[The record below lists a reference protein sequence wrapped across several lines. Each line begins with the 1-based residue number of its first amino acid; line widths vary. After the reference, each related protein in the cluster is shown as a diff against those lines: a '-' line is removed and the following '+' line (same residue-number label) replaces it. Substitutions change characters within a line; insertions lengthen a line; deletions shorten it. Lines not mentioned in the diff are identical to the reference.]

1 MRWQDIREDGRIVKG
16 VNTTVDVDTN
26 QIPKEAGKFGNKVDK
41 DGVPPTL
48 SKKVKGKSTN
58 VLFNLGLAEG
68 KYADIHD
75 VKDFNPDNLEIWV
88 KGVGVYTLNGLKNRL
103 KQRLESFA
111 DNMDYNA
118 EGVENILN
126 GKGYDA
132 FMSMLRGYNEVMAAL
147 ETPQMKR
154 KKTIAKRK
162 AQYSEGHTIPNPK
175 NTFLAKSDTAYDH
188 YKIGTNLA
196 NLKTVPKGANYDE
209 PDVVIAPY
217 AGEKETKYLMKQLAR
232 IGYDVQD
239 AEGYQDAHFDDKPT
253 GGEAPP
259 QIKDQGKLG
268 KIKLN
273 KLRSVQKGRNF
284 RKLEKQLS
292 RVKDGNYSPLT
303 IDPRGRIVNGHHR
316 FDALRLMGEEF
327 ATVRMI
333 DTSLEEMIAENFVKP
348 QLDVEWDEAE
358 RYPEFRKIGKQAWIE
373 LAKKGKEITITDASD
388 INNTDAADINS
399 FKSLDK
405 NKQKRALAQLEKGSV
420 EMPIV
425 AVYSD
430 GYKELIGGNT
440 RLTAMMAKDGK
451 ATVWQFEVPD
461 EVAELAENFADG
473 TLYHATYK
481 PLLKSIQA
489 NGLGGGGAQ
498 TKWTDSKPGV
508 VYLAKDPDVAV
519 SYAETSDEVPEEW
532 LDQIVVLAISTD
544 SLDTSKLKDDENVL
558 DDDSTLEYHG
568 VIKKFKLGE
577 NFADGKKKGK
587 SRPGRVKRSGASC
600 KGSVTSLRKKAKTAS
615 GEKAK
620 MYHWCANMKSGRKKK

>member
-1 MRWQDIREDGRIVKG
+1 MKFQEISEDGRIVKG

-58 VLFNLGLAEG
+58 VLFNLGLSEG

-75 VKDFNPDNLEIWV
+75 VKDYNPDNLEIWV

-103 KQRLESFA
+103 KTRLEGFK

-118 EGVENILN
+118 EGVESVLS
-126 GKGYDA
+126 GTGYDA
-132 FMSMLRGYNEVMAAL
+132 FMSMLRGYNEVMKAL

-162 AQYSEGHTIPNPK
+162 AQYSEGEQIPNPK

-196 NLKTVPKGANYDE
+196 NLKSVPKGANYDE

-217 AGEKETKYLMKQLAR
+217 AGQKEMKYLMKQLNR

-239 AEGYQDAHFDDKPT
+239 AEGYKDAHFDDEPT

-284 RKLEKQLS
+284 RKLEKQMN
-292 RVKDGNYSPLT
+292 RVKDGTYSPLT
-303 IDPRGRIVNGHHR
+303 VDTKGRIVNGHHR

-327 ATVRMI
+327 ATVRML
-333 DTSLEEMIAENFVKP
+333 DTTLEEM
-348 QLDVEWDEAE
+348 L
-358 RYPEFRKIGKQAWIE
+358 
-373 LAKKGKEITITDASD
+373 S
-388 INNTDAADINS
+388 
-399 FKSLDK
+399 
-405 NKQKRALAQLEKGSV
+405 
-420 EMPIV
+420 
-425 AVYSD
+425 
-430 GYKELIGGNT
+430 
-440 RLTAMMAKDGK
+440 
-451 ATVWQFEVPD
+451 
-461 EVAELAENFADG
+461 
-473 TLYHATYK
+473 
-481 PLLKSIQA
+481 
-489 NGLGGGGAQ
+489 
-498 TKWTDSKPGV
+498 
-508 VYLAKDPDVAV
+508 
-519 SYAETSDEVPEEW
+519 
-532 LDQIVVLAISTD
+532 
-544 SLDTSKLKDDENVL
+544 
-558 DDDSTLEYHG
+558 
-568 VIKKFKLGE
+568 E

-587 SRPGRVKRSGASC
+587 SKPGRVKKSGASC
-600 KGSVTSLRKKAKTAS
+600 NGSVTALRKRAKKAS
-615 GEKAK
+615 GEKAR
-620 MYHWCANMKSGRKKK
+620 MYHWCANMKSGKK

>member
-1 MRWQDIREDGRIVKG
+1 MKFQDIKEDGRIVKG

-58 VLFNLGLAEG
+58 VLFNLGLSEG

-75 VKDFNPDNLEIWV
+75 VKDYNPDNLEIWV

-103 KQRLESFA
+103 KQRLEGFK

-118 EGVENILN
+118 EGVESVLS
-126 GKGYDA
+126 GTGYDA
-132 FMSMLRGYNEVMAAL
+132 FMSMLRGYNEVMKAL

-162 AQYSEGHTIPNPK
+162 AQYSEGEVIPNPK

-196 NLKTVPKGANYDE
+196 NLKDVPKGANYDE

-217 AGEKETKYLMKQLAR
+217 AGQKEMKYLMKQLNR

-239 AEGYQDAHFDDKPT
+239 AQGYKDAHFDDEPT

-284 RKLEKQLS
+284 RKLEKQMG
-292 RVKDGNYSPLT
+292 RVKDGTYSPLT

-327 ATVRMI
+327 ATVRML
-333 DTSLEEMIAENFVKP
+333 DTTLEEMLSESNIIVKEDCPPATQDLELNTKNRDATLKNFNYGPLNVDEPGDYWEKIAKYWKTDVK
-348 QLDVEWDEAE
+348 A
-358 RYPEFRKIGKQAWIE
+358 
-373 LAKKGKEITITDASD
+373 AKASNCGNCVAFD
-388 INNTDAADINS
+388 ISPRMDDC
-399 FKSLDK
+399 
-405 NKQKRALAQLEKGSV
+405 
-420 EMPIV
+420 MP
-425 AVYSD
+425 
-430 GYKELIGGNT
+430 G
-440 RLTAMMAKDGK
+440 
-451 ATVWQFEVPD
+451 
-461 EVAELAENFADG
+461 
-473 TLYHATYK
+473 
-481 PLLKSIQA
+481 
-489 NGLGGGGAQ
+489 
-498 TKWTDSKPGV
+498 
-508 VYLAKDPDVAV
+508 
-519 SYAETSDEVPEEW
+519 ETSDEFGRLGYCWMHHFKCHSARSCHTWAKGGP
-532 LDQIVVLAISTD
+532 IVD
-544 SLDTSKLKDDENVL
+544 DEKSLDWQKRGEDKV
-558 DDDSTLEYHG
+558 
-568 VIKKFKLGE
+568 KE

-587 SRPGRVKRSGASC
+587 SRPGRVKKSGASC
-600 KGSVTSLRKKAKTAS
+600 NGSVTALRKKAKKAS
-615 GEKAK
+615 GERAR
-620 MYHWCANMKSGRKKK
+620 MYHWCANMKGGKKK

>member
-1 MRWQDIREDGRIVKG
+1 MKFRDIKEDGRIVKG

-75 VKDFNPDNLEIWV
+75 VKDYSPDNLEIWV

-103 KQRLESFA
+103 KQRLESFK

-118 EGVENILN
+118 EGVESILS
-126 GKGYDA
+126 GQGYDA
-132 FMSMLRGYNEVMAAL
+132 FMSMLRGYNEVMKAL

-162 AQYSEGHTIPNPK
+162 AKYSEGQAIPNPK

-196 NLKTVPKGANYDE
+196 NLKSVPKGANYDE

-217 AGEKETKYLMKQLAR
+217 AGEKETKYLMKQLSR

-239 AEGYQDAHFDDKPT
+239 AEGYQDAHFDDEPT

-259 QIKDQGKLG
+259 QIKNQGKLG

-284 RKLEKQLS
+284 RKLEKQMTK
-292 RVKDGNYSPLT
+292 VKDGNYSPLT
-303 IDPRGRIVNGHHR
+303 IDPKGRIVNGHHR

-333 DTSLEEMIAENFVKP
+333 DTSLEEMISESLNEGYKL
-348 QLDVEWDEAE
+348 QLE
-358 RYPEFRKIGKQAWIE
+358 RDADMMVLNITDTATGKRTEVRGKAGYETGNYDPNDKLHMLLDKIGK
-373 LAKKGKEITITDASD
+373 S
-388 INNTDAADINS
+388 ADIS
-399 FKSLDK
+399 
-405 NKQKRALAQLEKGSV
+405 QLMNGEPVGINPKHPEGTS
-420 EMPIV
+420 
-425 AVYSD
+425 
-430 GYKELIGGNT
+430 
-440 RLTAMMAKDGK
+440 AKDATDK
-451 ATVWQFEVPD
+451 A
-461 EVAELAENFADG
+461 
-473 TLYHATYK
+473 YK
-481 PLLKSIQA
+481 
-489 NGLGGGGAQ
+489 
-498 TKWTDSKPGV
+498 
-508 VYLAKDPDVAV
+508 
-519 SYAETSDEVPEEW
+519 
-532 LDQIVVLAISTD
+532 
-544 SLDTSKLKDDENVL
+544 
-558 DDDSTLEYHG
+558 
-568 VIKKFKLGE
+568 E

-587 SRPGRVKRSGASC
+587 SRPGRVKKSGASC
-600 KGSVTSLRKKAKTAS
+600 NGSVTALRKRAKKAS
-615 GEKAK
+615 GEKAR
-620 MYHWCANMKSGRKKK
+620 MYHWCANMKSGKKK

>member
-1 MRWQDIREDGRIVKG
+1 MKWQDIREDGRIVKN

-48 SKKVKGKSTN
+48 SKKVKGKHTN

-75 VKDFNPDNLEIWV
+75 VKDFNPDNLEVWV
-88 KGVGVYTLNGLKNRL
+88 KGVGVYSLNGLKNRL
-103 KQRLESFA
+103 KQRLEGFK
-111 DNMDYNA
+111 DNIEYNP
-118 EGVENILN
+118 EGVENILSD
-126 GKGYDA
+126 KGYDA
-132 FMSMLRGYNEVMAAL
+132 FMSMLRGYNEVMRAL

-162 AQYSEGHTIPNPK
+162 AQYSEGQAIPNPK

-196 NLKTVPKGANYDE
+196 NLKSVPKGANYDE

-217 AGEKETKYLMKQLAR
+217 AGEKETKYLMKQLSR

-239 AEGYQDAHFDDKPT
+239 AEGYQDAHFDDEPT

-268 KIKLN
+268 KIKLS

-284 RKLEKQLS
+284 RKLEKQMTK
-292 RVKDGNYSPLT
+292 VKDGNYSPLT
-303 IDPRGRIVNGHHR
+303 IDPKGRIVNGHHR

-333 DTSLEEMIAENFVKP
+333 DTSLEEMIAENFADGKAKMSKP
-348 QLDVEWDEAE
+348 QFDVEWDEAQ
-358 RYPEFRKIGKQAWIE
+358 RYPEFKKLGKDGWIK
-373 LAKKGKEITITDASD
+373 LASKGKATTIISAKD
-388 INNTDAADINS
+388 INNTDAADVDS
-399 FKSLDK
+399 FKTLDPQ
-405 NKQKRALAQLEKGSV
+405 KQKRATSQLKSGNV

-440 RLTAMMAKDGK
+440 RLTAMMRDKGQ

-461 EVAELAENFADG
+461 EIID
-473 TLYHATYK
+473 
-481 PLLKSIQA
+481 
-489 NGLGGGGAQ
+489 
-498 TKWTDSKPGV
+498 
-508 VYLAKDPDVAV
+508 
-519 SYAETSDEVPEEW
+519 
-532 LDQIVVLAISTD
+532 
-544 SLDTSKLKDDENVL
+544 
-558 DDDSTLEYHG
+558 
-568 VIKKFKLGE
+568 E

-587 SRPGRVKRSGASC
+587 SRPGRVKKSGASC
-600 KGSVTSLRKKAKTAS
+600 NGSVTALRKRAKKAS
-615 GEKAK
+615 GEKAR
-620 MYHWCANMKSGRKKK
+620 MYHWCANMKSGKK

>member
-1 MRWQDIREDGRIVKG
+1 MKWQDIREDGRIVKN

-75 VKDFNPDNLEIWV
+75 VKDYNPDNLEIWV

-103 KQRLESFA
+103 KQRLESFK

-118 EGVENILN
+118 EGVESILS
-126 GKGYDA
+126 GQGLDA
-132 FMSMLRGYNEVMAAL
+132 FMSMLRGYNEVMKAL

-162 AQYSEGHTIPNPK
+162 AKYSEGQAIPNPK

-196 NLKTVPKGANYDE
+196 NLKSVPKGANYDE

-217 AGEKETKYLMKQLAR
+217 AGEKETKYLMKQLSR

-239 AEGYQDAHFDDKPT
+239 AEGYQDAHFDDEPT

-268 KIKLN
+268 KIKLS

-284 RKLEKQLS
+284 RKLEKQMTK
-292 RVKDGNYSPLT
+292 VKDGNYSPLT
-303 IDPRGRIVNGHHR
+303 IDPKGRIVNGHHR

-333 DTSLEEMIAENFVKP
+333 DTSLEEMIAENF
-348 QLDVEWDEAE
+348 
-358 RYPEFRKIGKQAWIE
+358 
-373 LAKKGKEITITDASD
+373 
-388 INNTDAADINS
+388 
-399 FKSLDK
+399 
-405 NKQKRALAQLEKGSV
+405 
-420 EMPIV
+420 
-425 AVYSD
+425 
-430 GYKELIGGNT
+430 
-440 RLTAMMAKDGK
+440 
-451 ATVWQFEVPD
+451 
-461 EVAELAENFADG
+461 
-473 TLYHATYK
+473 
-481 PLLKSIQA
+481 
-489 NGLGGGGAQ
+489 
-498 TKWTDSKPGV
+498 
-508 VYLAKDPDVAV
+508 
-519 SYAETSDEVPEEW
+519 
-532 LDQIVVLAISTD
+532 
-544 SLDTSKLKDDENVL
+544 
-558 DDDSTLEYHG
+558 
-568 VIKKFKLGE
+568 
-577 NFADGKKKGK
+577 ADGKKKGK
-587 SRPGRVKRSGASC
+587 SRPGRVKKSGASC
-600 KGSVTSLRKKAKTAS
+600 NGSVTSLRKKAKKAS
-615 GEKAK
+615 GERAK
-620 MYHWCANMKSGRKKK
+620 MYHWCANMKAGRKKK

>member
-1 MRWQDIREDGRIVKG
+1 MKFKELAEDGRIVKG
-16 VNTTVDVDTN
+16 VNTTVDVDVN

-41 DGVPPTL
+41 GGNPPTL
-48 SKKVKGKSTN
+48 SSKVKGKSTN

-75 VKDFNPDNLEIWV
+75 VKDFDPDNLEVWV

-103 KQRLESFA
+103 KQRLEGFI
-111 DNMDYNA
+111 DNLDYNA
-118 EGVENILN
+118 DGVEKVLS
-126 GKGYDA
+126 GTGYDA
-132 FMSMLRGYNEVMAAL
+132 FMSMLKGYNEVIAAL

-162 AQYSEGHTIPNPK
+162 AKYSEGKAIPNPK

-196 NLKTVPKGANYDE
+196 NLKSMPAGSNVDE

-239 AEGYQDAHFDDKPT
+239 ASGYQDAHFDDEPT

-259 QIKDQGKLG
+259 QIKNQGKLG
-268 KIKLN
+268 KIKVS
-273 KLRSVQKGRNF
+273 KLKSVQRNRDL

-292 RVKDGNYSPLT
+292 KVKDGNYSPLT
-303 IDPRGRIVNGHHR
+303 IDPKGRIVNGHHR

-473 TLYHATYK
+473 K
-481 PLLKSIQA
+481 
-489 NGLGGGGAQ
+489 
-498 TKWTDSKPGV
+498 V
-508 VYLAKDPDVAV
+508 
-519 SYAETSDEVPEEW
+519 
-532 LDQIVVLAISTD
+532 
-544 SLDTSKLKDDENVL
+544 
-558 DDDSTLEYHG
+558 
-568 VIKKFKLGE
+568 
-577 NFADGKKKGK
+577 KGK
-587 SRPGRVKRSGASC
+587 SRPGRVKKAGASC
-600 KGSVTSLRKKAKTAS
+600 SGSVTSLRKKAKKYS
-615 GEKAK
+615 GERGK
-620 MYHWCANMKSGRKKK
+620 MYHWCANMKGGKK